1 MVVAAK
7 FRLCVNAYR
16 NTGPLLFMVISER
29 LVAFTSTV
37 DSWQRTA
44 PTYDKI
50 MMFKIG
56 LRSSSY
62 QATILATRLPYFTL
76 NQVMSVYAVFELLCQ
91 FHDFVL
97 RHSLGHI
104 YLVCTHEFARKNVGV
119 GIPVS
124 LVIVPNCCFLKKLLI
139 PLLSLLFEVIHVCVV
154 IPL

>member
-29 LVAFTSTV
+29 LVAFTSAV

-44 PTYDKI
+44 PTYDKLL
-50 MMFKIG
+50 MFKIG

-76 NQVMSVYAVFELLCQ
+76 NQVMSVYAV
-91 FHDFVL
+91 
-97 RHSLGHI
+97 
-104 YLVCTHEFARKNVGV
+104 LVCTHEFTRKYVGV
-119 GIPVS
+119 GVPVS
-124 LVIVPNCCFLKKLLI
+124 LAIVPNCCFLKKLLI
-139 PLLSLLFEVIHVCVV
+139 PLLSLLFEVIYVCIV